1 MQQILDALV
10 NGLVMVVVAVIGY
23 VGLEVRKLVVQ
34 KISELVSKQE
44 KNNVL
49 MAQNL
54 AVIAVQAVEQMFKE
68 IKGEAK
74 LKEAIGILKVSLD
87 NHGLKLSDAQM
98 ETLVESAVHEM
109 NEFKVSVTDAITKP
123 LGE

>member
-34 KISELVSKQE
+34 KISELVSRQE